1 MLKRFFSVF
10 IIVVFFITSLGQAYG
25 ESKYNIKNNNDNEI
39 IIVSKNYGS
48 NIRGMVEKDNKK
60 YYYSLNNEVEKI
72 PLQLGN
78 GEYTVKILKNTNG
91 NKYKV
96 IEKESIN
103 IKNNDIDVYLSSSQ
117 PIYWENEDK
126 LIQLKNE
133 LMKDL
138 ITDKEKVEAVYN
150 YIVKN
155 IKYDYNKVSNISTD
169 YVPDLDNIITS
180 KKGICYDYAALFAG
194 ILRSEGIHTKLIK
207 GYKND
212 LTAYHAWNEVYLDGD
227 WVLVDTTYD
236 ASLSSLQEL
245 SMIKFSKAYNK
256 DREY

>member
-78 GEYTVKILKNTNG
+78 GEYTVKILQNTNG

-103 IKNNDIDVYLSSSQ
+103 IKI
-117 PIYWENEDK
+117 
-126 LIQLKNE
+126 
-133 LMKDL
+133 
-138 ITDKEKVEAVYN
+138 
-150 YIVKN
+150 
-155 IKYDYNKVSNISTD
+155 
-169 YVPDLDNIITS
+169 
-180 KKGICYDYAALFAG
+180 G
-194 ILRSEGIHTKLIK
+194 R
-207 GYKND
+207 
-212 LTAYHAWNEVYLDGD
+212 
-227 WVLVDTTYD
+227 
-236 ASLSSLQEL
+236 ASC
-245 SMIKFSKAYNK
+245 
-256 DREY
+256 RERV

>member
-1 MLKRFFSVF
+1 MC
-10 IIVVFFITSLGQAYG
+10 
-25 ESKYNIKNNNDNEI
+25 
-39 IIVSKNYGS
+39 
-48 NIRGMVEKDNKK
+48 
-60 YYYSLNNEVEKI
+60 
-72 PLQLGN
+72 
-78 GEYTVKILKNTNG
+78 
-91 NKYKV
+91 
-96 IEKESIN
+96 
-103 IKNNDIDVYLSSSQ
+103 SS
-117 PIYWENEDK
+117 
-126 LIQLKNE
+126 
-133 LMKDL
+133 DL
-138 ITDKEKVEAVYN
+138 EKVEAVYN